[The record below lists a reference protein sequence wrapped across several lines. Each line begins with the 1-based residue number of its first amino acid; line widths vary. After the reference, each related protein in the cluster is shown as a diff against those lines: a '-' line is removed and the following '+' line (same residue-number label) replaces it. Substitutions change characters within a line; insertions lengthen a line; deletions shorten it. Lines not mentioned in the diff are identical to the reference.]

1 MPRQKR
7 QSPKKSKQQQ
17 LDTVVRA
24 LANGK
29 TQVEAAH
36 EAGVSSRSVQRWI
49 LNPEIQLR
57 IVALQQ
63 ELKAIKNPATL
74 NQTQETSYT
83 CQESEEDITLRIK
96 ILAPKAL
103 SCLETII
110 DNVEA
115 RSGDR
120 IQAAKLI
127 LSQWERTQTPLAMH
141 ELNAVEVLVKSGFL
155 PYEHLLRLKNA
166 VNKLTDETREIFQYP
181 SVVTSS
187 VRSEVLN

>member
-7 QSPKKSKQQQ
+7 QSPKKSKQEQ
-17 LDTVVRA
+17 LNIVVRA

-74 NQTQETSYT
+74 NQTQQTSYT

-110 DNVEA
+110 DNAEA

-127 LSQWERTQTPLAMH
+127 LSQWERTHTKLQS
-141 ELNAVEVLVKSGFL
+141 NVESRAESHG
-155 PYEHLLRLKNA
+155 
-166 VNKLTDETREIFQYP
+166 
-181 SVVTSS
+181 
-187 VRSEVLN
+187 

>member
-7 QSPKKSKQQQ
+7 QSPKKSKEDQ
-17 LDTVVRA
+17 LNIVVRA

-57 IVALQQ
+57 IVALQR
-63 ELKAIKNPATL
+63 ELEAIKNSATL
-74 NQTQETSYT
+74 NQTQQTSHT

-110 DNVEA
+110 DNPEA

-127 LSQWERTQTPLAMH
+127 LSEWQRTQTPLAMH
-141 ELNAVEVLVKSGFL
+141 ELNAVEVLVKSNFL
-155 PYEHLLRLKNA
+155 PYEHLLRLKDA
-166 VNKLTDETREIFQYP
+166 VNKLTDETRDIFQHP

-187 VRSEVLN
+187 VRSKALN

>member
-7 QSPKKSKQQQ
+7 QSPKKSKEDQ
-17 LDTVVRA
+17 LNIVVRA

-57 IVALQQ
+57 IVALQR
-63 ELKAIKNPATL
+63 ELEAIKNSATL
-74 NQTQETSYT
+74 NQTQPTSHTY
-83 CQESEEDITLRIK
+83 QESEEDITLRIK

-103 SCLETII
+103 SCLEAII
-110 DNVEA
+110 DNAEA

-127 LSQWERTQTPLAMH
+127 LSEWQRTQTPLAMH
-141 ELNAVEVLVKSGFL
+141 ELNAVEVLVKSNFL
-155 PYEHLLRLKNA
+155 PYEHLLRLKDA
-166 VNKLTDETREIFQYP
+166 VNKLTDETREIFQHP

-187 VRSEVLN
+187 VRSKALN